1 MPVKDPKELFLLMLS
16 HVREGAEHG
25 KEFYQELGQ
34 MAQDPHIKEA
44 LAARTF
50 VSDKVISSLD
60 QCFKL
65 IGKQP
70 VGFPMNSNRSL
81 FIWRFDQAEDLAAIL
96 VEPVAQVFDAV
107 LRLRLQ
113 VGGMGLG
120 HRIRGEPFDM
130 SVRIHKQ
137 WHEVSPY
144 AGARPTNAL
153 PETNSSLSKLNEAK
167 THRSER

>member
-1 MPVKDPKELFLLMLS
+1 MLS

-50 VSDKVISSLD
+50 VSEEVISSLD

-70 VGFPMNSNRSL
+70 VALSG
-81 FIWRFDQAEDLAAIL
+81 
-96 VEPVAQVFDAV
+96 
-107 LRLRLQ
+107 RLRDAFLEESRKELAEIQ
-113 VGGMGLG
+113 SPIAKRIFILAKAVHLTHLRIGEYIALIAAADVTGNYGVGVLLESCLANKLAFVE
-120 HRIRGEPFDM
+120 RTRRFIRHI
-130 SVRIHKQ
+130 V
-137 WHEVSPY
+137 
-144 AGARPTNAL
+144 
-153 PETNSSLSKLNEAK
+153 ETELA
-167 THRSER
+167 ERHAA